1 MSTPPRHRPPAAK
14 RSSAVRF
21 DTEHGAPGPY
31 QGPVPTGD
39 SDAKSAKDNTCFPTE
54 ADFPD
59 SISLAR
65 LSLFS
70 RAMATLASI
79 SLAPKLP
86 GEGTGDPQ
94 RRAFELLADEGV
106 ETSQPVVC
114 VQNASLGLNNLP
126 GGAGETLTR
135 DGLAT
140 ALMNLFR
147 CSRSREVFDT
157 LVELTQDQLE
167 ARVRARTRGIG
178 PSVDPLELLQDTFIS
193 IYSYPDRFDASDPNA
208 FRAWSSTIVDN
219 AVRRYL
225 RKSRSGPNIRLSPME
240 ILAEEPEP
248 GAGPV
253 GLAIHGEES
262 RSLQKTFGFFLLL
275 YMRAYQELSD
285 RERYVLQRVEIDGVR
300 YAQLAEE
307 LGVRPEALKMV
318 VYRARQRI
326 AKSIHA
332 LTISR

>member
-14 RSSAVRF
+14 RSSVVRF
-21 DTEHGAPGPY
+21 ATEPSVCGPY
-31 QGPVPTGD
+31 HGPFTAGD
-39 SDAKSAKDNTCFPTE
+39 PGVNSAKDNTCSPE
-54 ADFPD
+54 ASDFPD

-70 RAMATLASI
+70 RAMAALASI
-79 SLAPKLP
+79 SLAQKLP
-86 GEGTGDPQ
+86 GEGPEDPE
-94 RRAFELLADEGV
+94 RRAFELLAGEGM

-114 VQNASLGLNNLP
+114 VQSPSLGLNNLP

-140 ALMNLFR
+140 AMMNLFR

-167 ARVRARTRGIG
+167 SRVRARTRGLG
-178 PSVDPLELLQDTFIS
+178 PSVDPLELLQDTYIS
-193 IYSYPDRFDASDPNA
+193 IYTYPDRFDASDPNA

-225 RKSRSGPNIRLSPME
+225 RKGRSGPDVRLKPIE

-248 GAGPV
+248 SEGPV
-253 GLAIHGEES
+253 SQAIRGEES
-262 RSLQKTFGFFLLL
+262 RSLQQTFSFFLLL
-275 YMRAYQELSD
+275 YMRAYTELSD
-285 RERYVLQRVEIDGVR
+285 REKYVLRRVEVDGVR
-300 YAQLAEE
+300 YAVLAEE

-318 VYRARQRI
+318 VYRARRRI
-326 AKSIHA
+326 AKSIRV
-332 LTISR
+332 LTMTR